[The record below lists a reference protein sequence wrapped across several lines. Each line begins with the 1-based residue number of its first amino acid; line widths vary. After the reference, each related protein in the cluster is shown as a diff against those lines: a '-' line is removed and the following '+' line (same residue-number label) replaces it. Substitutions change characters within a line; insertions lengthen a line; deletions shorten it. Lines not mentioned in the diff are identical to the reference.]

1 MSKNI
6 TVKNLAYIAGFLD
19 GDGSI
24 YVRLKPNPTYRFGF
38 QVSPCVAFF
47 QAKKEKENFAR
58 VCSLAGAGYMRERKD
73 GIMEYVINKKDDIVN
88 FLSQV
93 KPYLIL
99 KKRQAELMIQILE
112 IKEAVKD
119 QKDFEKLAGM
129 IDKFRELNYS
139 KKRKRH
145 NLTP

>member
-1 MSKNI
+1 MLKNI
-6 TVKNLAYIAGFLD
+6 TAKNLAYIAGFLD

-38 QVSPCVAFF
+38 QISPAIAFF

-73 GIMEYVINKKDDIVN
+73 GIMEYVINKKDDIIH
-88 FLSQV
+88 FLCQV

-99 KKRQAELMIQILE
+99 KRRQANLMIKILE
-112 IKEAVKD
+112 MKEKVKN
-119 QKDFEKLAGM
+119 QNDFKKLADM

-139 KKRKRH
+139 KKRK
-145 NLTP
+145 NIV